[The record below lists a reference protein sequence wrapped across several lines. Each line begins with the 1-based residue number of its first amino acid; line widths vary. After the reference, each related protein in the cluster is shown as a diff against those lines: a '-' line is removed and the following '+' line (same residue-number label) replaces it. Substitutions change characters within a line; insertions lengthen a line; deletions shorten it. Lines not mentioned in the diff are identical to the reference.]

1 MTKRCRHEYE
11 SKTDY
16 PNEIFCMKCSTGW
29 NLADYIDY
37 DDIKLKLLPK
47 YIREKVIKNQKDT
60 FALDLEKH

>member
-29 NLADYIDY
+29 YLTEYIDWN
-37 DDIKLKLLPK
+37 DKQLMTLPK
-47 YIREKVIKNQKDT
+47 YIRSKVLKNRVEIFNMDNK
-60 FALDLEKH
+60 